1 MQHFLFHLAPK
12 KNLLLFP
19 EMRAMRKIFTRAA
32 AKFFLINF
40 LGIITSS
47 VSFAFLILVFFVC
60 LFDVFF
66 EIKHVYYHTHSTMR
80 AGQ

>member
-1 MQHFLFHLAPK
+1 MQHFLFHLAQK

-47 VSFAFLILVFFVC
+47 VSFAFLILVFFVW